1 MHWLQKKK
9 WGLFFRTVIWTV
21 LITFTVETFGYQPAA
36 YAQSYLQSLPL
47 PGTSVSLSPA
57 YAPVLMKGIKTYPDN
72 PFRFDFLIDA
82 GQQQLNTQE
91 ISEESQKLIKYF
103 LASLTVPEN
112 DLWVNLSPYEKDRI
126 MPTGFGVT
134 EMGRDLL
141 AQDYFLKQISASLL
155 DPTTARGEEFWK
167 KIYNKAAQSGGQ
179 IPNINT
185 FNKVWIIPDFA
196 EVYTKDGNA
205 FVVDSHLKVM
215 LEEDFTAMQKTLDAG
230 SWTLS
235 ENNFPSDQPL
245 APNDQ
250 SLTPDSSS
258 QTIREVIVPAIE
270 KEVNE
275 GENFAILRQIYHAM
289 ILATWFKRHLRNNL
303 FSKVYVGQNKVAG
316 VDVDDKEIKEK
327 IYQQYL
333 AAFQKGAFHFIRE
346 DYDPVTDEMI
356 PRKYFAGGVSFTGFA
371 LLKEGQASA
380 YRETSDLAAL
390 RRLHLQSVGYR
401 GGIGYRVS
409 SVVVNPQGVN
419 WYNRMQL
426 IAPKVVAASAIMDP
440 AKIDAG
446 SALSLSVGKLFRKTS
461 SLRKAIGIALSTILL
476 FSTLG
481 FATQTQAAQFDFQK
495 DRGIII
501 HVETND
507 TLGDIVQ
514 TLKAQKVKGRSDL
527 LDGHLWGK
535 SGTVEKVAQAMQISD
550 QDKITA
556 GKTYVIPASFLNAT
570 DVSTAKS
577 VSPAVPTAAEASS
590 DQPVIVESPSL
601 PTTDIVATTAT
612 VSQASGLINATVPRT
627 TNNILTPHASIVT
640 PMASIVAVQSN
651 IISPLNPIVQPI
663 NSMVTVESSYRTSFL
678 SNISYP
684 IDIEWIIQGDLKIF
698 KRSLDN
704 VFEEIQS
711 IPPAVS
717 WTLLGLMLVSFGLLR
732 AEGQKFEGEVK
743 KSNRLPADPAQ
754 PLVNWAVVHERVVN
768 VVRAVTLEP
777 RAYAAVRANAPSTS
791 EAKKVEPVQQFVQ
804 DVAQETLIQKPTIKN
819 DFIVPSLQAQ
829 VPTDEE
835 LAFAQ
840 KGHQESVGFTVP
852 SGIAT
857 VPDQDEV
864 QRAQQILAQRKS
876 AAAISQT
883 PATSGQKNLPGA
895 MGAFKDESQGDAKGS
910 WRNSLA
916 AGIAWAS
923 LAGGLAA
930 YFSFVDHVTGSAMQ
944 WFIIACGNFGIY
956 WVEEENEK
964 PAHPQE
970 RIYPRW
976 VSVLLG
982 RHLELL
988 TLRGGESSGMMTF
1001 AWSQTQ
1007 QKTAALV
1014 AKVLK
1019 AKRGGDLFKSLDRKF
1034 RKTVKKAVGKN
1045 IIANP
1050 TSRVRG
1056 LTGHVRLPT
1065 GGPSLLEAAHPFTT
1079 TDNQLA
1085 AGLYGLWRK
1094 GQGDFAM
1101 EDNWVIQNGRFAS
1114 QPDQVIVSIAANG
1127 DNLRAIAKFKFSQ
1140 TDPKGNGILDSLI
1153 AQGKLEEVAQDT
1165 VRLVRNEDGSASR
1178 PIELKEAQYDDLWD
1192 DLQKSDLQVTMFGQE
1207 LDTDQ
1212 LRDYYAEIYQY
1223 ELGDAHQWVNQRD
1236 EYGQL
1241 PAPHRIVNGDS
1252 PPIALQILF
1261 GLTQGNWKSSVRY
1274 SYTNAVHRNRQE
1286 VVDHVMTPPQ
1296 MNLIA
1301 QFVQGV
1307 FVEQS
1312 DQLARLGLSKE
1323 NKGYVD
1329 LWVTQEMVDAD
1340 ALWASQFQV
1349 LEHFRATLLQR
1360 LIELRDEI
1368 SDGKEATA
1376 QGILIRQWR
1385 RQDDQTLKAF
1395 VDLLVERFFTGD
1407 RATSVREF
1415 AQVAKGTFGVQAKDS
1430 LHPNSFTLYANE
1442 QGLAIGYSTAG
1453 RYVEFSSEHSAMMYD
1468 HGPRGPLENIIFL
1481 DSQAPGQMA
1490 DVTVFDNK
1498 NGPLFSL
1505 DVYSFAENRSLT
1517 HDEILGNSYPQT
1529 EDSPY
1534 FRKPLAYKDP
1544 SNKTKEDLEKIPA
1557 IAAEL
1562 RRDWDNEHSHARQ
1575 TAAAMLNQF
1584 VARDLETYLKSN
1596 SLVYGRRQGE
1606 ITNNLGVIIDNVM
1619 DTTTSQGREAKAR
1632 ILHEVQNDSIIPY
1645 FTDYLDRIIEQ
1656 KSDELAQQMISQEIT
1671 EDDLSDIQ
1679 DQFERS
1685 LQLQFYRELKRI
1697 GQRIANHDFKFFQQ
1711 WLDDAIAQGGQDV
1724 PIGAGEI
1731 DAVSM
1736 GYESSQYL
1744 GEALDDLYHVVF
1756 PKMRRINLSSNE
1768 ALSLSGNDGIG
1779 RRTVAMV
1786 TSKSGGTAPSKG
1798 VVARLMRLMPGRVF
1812 ASTSRADTLVGFALG
1827 QKYLKDSPFCQRIF
1841 YTGDYYPSEAISA
1854 GEISLFINNIE
1865 LVIYLAKHFR
1875 QLYPHRQPFGMT
1887 MNNDEIAELERLRD
1901 DILVEE
1907 AERLV
1912 GVNARGEPQATEVH
1926 EMLDKKGEHVG
1937 KTILEGPFANLYFRL
1952 FVIGIFL
1959 FAAPAQNLF
1968 EWVTGVPLPSGLNA
1982 MAIAVHLVDAIIALL
1997 FQWQFTVWIYRWF
2010 SQRPRWARL
2019 SGTTLAVND
2028 PSVLVRESGEMYAVK
2043 LGSQAPASMHMH
2055 VLSTDPTDSL
2065 AAKLLPRIARGTLAL
2080 FGMPYESTAQDQVAL
2095 SIQQVAAV
2103 KNGILG
2109 QFMKAG
2115 AEIFVI
2121 FRGKDAKNVPAGAQH
2136 KMNIGAPDIHVPT
2149 PRVLDFYHHSF
2160 DVYGRLIAEKVF
2172 LESAYRYATTFKF
2185 GKWMV
2190 QIWDRSK
2197 TFFRTGVLSTAIPR
2211 MKSEKPVEFRGA
2223 DPLANF
2229 SPKKEVIAVEQPALP
2244 DESADIVDE
2253 PAQALVNQS
2262 VIQSVEE
2269 AVVPVASSTAL
2280 TTTDN
2285 VQAPGGIDLNPRLLK
2300 INITGASASTTVL
2313 PATEFVL
2320 DPSMLNAMPSDRFV
2334 PLIIEVV
2341 PVATVDMFLGMFRVE
2356 ADALLAAAVE

>member
-1 MHWLQKKK
+1 MKPILYHWTLQPKIPLRGFGLFLLDVNKIKMGFNDNKLKGYKKMNWLQKKK
-9 WGLFFRTVIWTV
+9 WGLFFRTVIWAV
-21 LITFTVETFGYQPAA
+21 LITFTVETLGYQSVA
-36 YAQSYLQSLPL
+36 YAQSYMQSLPL
-47 PGTSVSLSPA
+47 PGTAVSLSLS
-57 YAPVLMKGIKTYPDN
+57 YAPVLIKGIKTYPDN
-72 PFRFDFLIDA
+72 PFRFDFLIDP
-82 GQQQLNTQE
+82 GQEQLNAQE
-91 ISEESQKLIKYF
+91 VSLESQKLIKYF
-103 LASLTVPEN
+103 LASLTVPED

-155 DPTTARGEEFWK
+155 DPTTPRGEEFWK

-185 FNKVWIIPDFA
+185 FNKVWIIPDSA

-235 ENNFPSDQPL
+235 ENNSPSDQPL

-250 SLTPDSSS
+250 SLTPNPQLLTPDSSS
-258 QTIREVIVPAIE
+258 QTIREVIIPAIE

-275 GENFAILRQIYHAM
+275 GENFAMLRQIYHAM

-333 AAFQKGAFHFIRE
+333 AAFKKGAFNFIRE
-346 DYDPVTDEMI
+346 DYDPVIDEMI

-371 LLKEGQASA
+371 SLKEGEASA
-380 YRETSDLAAL
+380 YRETSNPAAL
-390 RRLHLQSVGYR
+390 RRLQMHSVGYQ

-426 IAPKVVAASAIMDP
+426 IAPKAVAASAPTDP
-440 AKIDAG
+440 AKIDTG
-446 SALSLSVGKLFRKTS
+446 SAYGLSVGKLFRKTS

-481 FATQTQAAQFDFQK
+481 FVTPTQAAQFDFQK
-495 DRGIII
+495 DRGMII
-501 HVETND
+501 HVEKND

-514 TLKAQKVKGRSDL
+514 TLKAKKVKGSSDL

-535 SGTVEKVAQAMQISD
+535 SGAVEKVAQAMQISD

-570 DVSTAKS
+570 DVSKVAS
-577 VSPAVPTAAEASS
+577 LPPAARASAEKPSA
-590 DQPVIVESPSL
+590 QPVVVESPSIS
-601 PTTDIVATTAT
+601 TSDIIATT
-612 VSQASGLINATVPRT
+612 
-627 TNNILTPHASIVT
+627 
-640 PMASIVAVQSN
+640 
-651 IISPLNPIVQPI
+651 
-663 NSMVTVESSYRTSFL
+663 
-678 SNISYP
+678 
-684 IDIEWIIQGDLKIF
+684 KI
-698 KRSLDN
+698 K
-704 VFEEIQS
+704 S
-711 IPPAVS
+711 IPPVVS
-717 WTLLGLMLVSFGLLR
+717 WTILGLMLASFGLLR
-732 AEGQKFEGEVK
+732 GSGQKLGGEFK
-743 KSNRLPADPAQ
+743 KTKYSPAQ
-754 PLVNWAVVHERVVN
+754 QLG
-768 VVRAVTLEP
+768 
-777 RAYAAVRANAPSTS
+777 
-791 EAKKVEPVQQFVQ
+791 Q
-804 DVAQETLIQKPTIKN
+804 DVANEILLQKPTIKN
-819 DFIVPSLQAQ
+819 DFIVSSRQAQ

-857 VPDQDEV
+857 VPDQDEAL
-864 QRAQQILAQRKS
+864 RAEEILAQSKS
-876 AAAISQT
+876 ATAISQSQ
-883 PATSGQKNLPGA
+883 AAGGQKNLPGA
-895 MGAFKDESQGDAKGS
+895 LGAFKDKGQGDAKGN
-910 WRNSLA
+910 WHNSLA
-916 AGIAWAS
+916 ASIAWAS
-923 LAGGLAA
+923 LAAGLAA
-930 YFSFVDHVTGSAMQ
+930 YFSFTDHTTGSLMQ

-956 WVEEENEK
+956 WVDDENEK
-964 PAHPQE
+964 PANSQE

-1001 AWSQTQ
+1001 AWNQAQ
-1007 QKTAALV
+1007 QKTVALV

-1034 RKTVKKAVGKN
+1034 RKTVKKAVGKE
-1045 IIANP
+1045 IVAHSK
-1050 TSRVRG
+1050 SRVHG
-1056 LTGHVRLPT
+1056 VTGHVRLPT
-1065 GGPSLLEAAHPFTT
+1065 GGASLLAAAHPFTT

-1085 AGLYGLWRK
+1085 AGLFGLWRK
-1094 GQGDFAM
+1094 GEGDFAIQ
-1101 EDNWVIQNGRFAS
+1101 DNWVIQDGRFAS

-1127 DNLRAIAKFKFSQ
+1127 DNLRAIAKFRFSQ
-1140 TDPKGNGILDSLI
+1140 ADPKGNGILDALI

-1178 PIELKEAQYDDLWD
+1178 PPEIKEAQYDDIWE
-1192 DLQKSDLQVTMFGQE
+1192 DLQKSDLRVTMFGQE
-1207 LDTDQ
+1207 MDTAQ

-1223 ELGDAHQWVNQRD
+1223 ELGDAYQWVTERD
-1236 EYGQL
+1236 EHGNL
-1241 PAPHRIVNGDS
+1241 PAKHRIVNGDS

-1261 GLTQGNWKSSVRY
+1261 GLTQGNWKSSLRY
-1274 SYTNAVHRNRQE
+1274 AYTNAIHRNRQE
-1286 VVDHVMTPPQ
+1286 VVDHVMTAEQ
-1296 MNLIA
+1296 MSMIT
-1301 QFVQGV
+1301 QFIQGV

-1312 DQLARLGLSKE
+1312 DQLARLGLPKE

-1329 LWVTQEMVDAD
+1329 LWATPDMVNAD
-1340 ALWASQFQV
+1340 ARWAPQFQA

-1360 LIELRDEI
+1360 LMDVRDEI
-1368 SDGKEATA
+1368 EDGKQATA
-1376 QGILIRQWR
+1376 QGILLRQWR
-1385 RQDDQTLKAF
+1385 RHNDQTLKAF
-1395 VDLLVERFFTGD
+1395 VDLLVERFFVGD

-1442 QGLAIGYSTAG
+1442 QGLAIGYSTVG

-1468 HGPRGPLENIIFL
+1468 HGQRGPLENIIIL

-1517 HDEILGNSYPQT
+1517 HDEILGNSYPQA

-1534 FRKPLAYKDP
+1534 FRKPLVYKDS

-1584 VARDLETYLKSN
+1584 VARDLETYLKTN

-1619 DTTTSQGREAKAR
+1619 DTTTPQGRETKAR

-1656 KSDELAQQMISQEIT
+1656 KADQLAHQMIAEEIT
-1671 EDDLSDIQ
+1671 EDDLPEIQ
-1679 DQFERS
+1679 DEFERS

-1697 GQRIANHDFKFFQQ
+1697 GQRIANNDFKFFQQ

-1724 PIGAGEI
+1724 PIGSGEI
-1731 DAVSM
+1731 DAVST
-1736 GYESSQYL
+1736 GYENSEHL

-1756 PKMRRINLSSNE
+1756 PKMRRLNLSSNK
-1768 ALSLSGNDGIG
+1768 ALSLSGHDGVG

-1798 VVARLMRLMPGRVF
+1798 VVARLMRMMPGRVF

-1854 GEISLFINNIE
+1854 GEIALFINNIE
-1865 LVIYLAKHFR
+1865 LVIYLAQHFR

-1887 MNNDEIAELERLRD
+1887 MNNNEIAELERLRD

-1907 AERLV
+1907 AARLV
-1912 GVNARGEPQATEVH
+1912 GVNAQGEPQTTEVH
-1926 EMLDKKGEHVG
+1926 EMLNKKGEHVG
-1937 KTILEGPFANLYFRL
+1937 KTILEGPFTNLYFRL
-1952 FVIGIFL
+1952 FVIGVFL
-1959 FAAPAQNLF
+1959 LAAPVQSLF
-1968 EWVTGVPLPSGLNA
+1968 ESLSGAPLPAGFNA
-1982 MAIAVHLVDAIIALL
+1982 IAIAVHMADATIALL

-2028 PSVLVRESGEMYAVK
+2028 PSLLVRESGEMYAVK

-2136 KMNIGAPDIHVPT
+2136 KMNIGAPDIHLPT
-2149 PRVLDFYHHSF
+2149 PRVLDFYHNSF

-2172 LESAYRYATTFKF
+2172 IESAYRYATTFKI

-2223 DPLANF
+2223 DPLENF
-2229 SPKKEVIAVEQPALP
+2229 PPKKEVIATEQPALP
-2244 DESADIVDE
+2244 DESADTVDE
-2253 PAQALVNQS
+2253 SAQEFNKQTVTQS
-2262 VIQSVEE
+2262 SEE
-2269 AVVPVASSTAL
+2269 TVLPQVSSSAL
-2280 TTTDN
+2280 TASANAT
-2285 VQAPGGIDLNPRLLK
+2285 APGGIDLNPRLLK
-2300 INITGASASTTVL
+2300 MNVTGDSASLAVF
-2313 PATEFVL
+2313 PAPEFLL

-2341 PVATVDMFLGMFRVE
+2341 PVATIDMFLGMSSVE